1 MPDIVDKANDL
12 VSLSEELALRE
23 IRSMKPE
30 AVFTGALGSNHLQV
44 SSFNSHTSP
53 FANAGGIGEINAS
66 RVTSYISPI
75 PA

>member
-30 AVFTGALGSNHLQV
+30 AVFTGECLLG
-44 SSFNSHTSP
+44 
-53 FANAGGIGEINAS
+53 GEDLEPPKRWCDAEH
-66 RVTSYISPI
+66 RDRWELERKRK
-75 PA
+75 

>member
-30 AVFTGALGSNHLQV
+30 AVFTGECLLC
-44 SSFNSHTSP
+44 
-53 FANAGGIGEINAS
+53 GEELEPPK
-66 RVTSYISPI
+66 RWCDVEHRDRWELERKRK
-75 PA
+75 

>member
-30 AVFTGALGSNHLQV
+30 AVFTGECLLC
-44 SSFNSHTSP
+44 
-53 FANAGGIGEINAS
+53 GEDLE
-66 RVTSYISPI
+66 P
-75 PA
+75 PK